1 MSTRVSITDVRPDPK
16 QPRTYFRESALKALA
31 TSIKKTGQRQP
42 ITVRKR
48 RAGAAP
54 PYEIIDGERRW
65 RACQLAGIP
74 TIRVDIEGRELS
86 RHADQH
92 MLSLASNFMREGHTH
107 MEISSA
113 VHYQVA
119 AATEAGMSHGQA
131 VQELVESIGKSAA
144 WVYQYLQLQDLCTE
158 MQERLH
164 PDVPD
169 KKRLRFSEAIVLA
182 GLPAANQKTIY
193 RALLKY
199 PPGARTQQAKRLA
212 AEATGTPIK
221 RRTSDIRGSTSRFVV
236 RVTAE
241 IERVLDYRQCD
252 FRAALAAVP
261 ASNRQAFRASVA
273 LLLAAIDGVAPPA
286 DAPAKASPALAR
298 KGNGLPPQSPQASL

>member
-1 MSTRVSITDVRPDPK
+1 MSLRVPVADVRPDAK
-16 QPRTYFRESALKALA
+16 QPRTYFREAALKALA

-48 RAGAAP
+48 RAGASP
-54 PYEIIDGERRW
+54 PFEIIDGERRW
-65 RACQLAGIP
+65 RACKLAGIP
-74 TIRVDIEGRELS
+74 TIRVDIEGRDLS

-113 VHYQVA
+113 VQYQVE
-119 AATEAGMSHGQA
+119 AATEAGMSRGQA
-131 VQELVESIGKSAA
+131 VQELVESIGKSEA
-144 WVYQYLQLQDLCTE
+144 WVYQYLQLQGLCTE

-169 KKRLRFSEAIVLA
+169 SKRLRFSEAIVLA
-182 GLPAANQKTIY
+182 GLPAANQKAIY

-199 PPGARTQQAKRLA
+199 PPGARTLQAKRLA

-241 IERVLDYRQCD
+241 IERVLDYKQCD
-252 FRAALAAVP
+252 FRAALSAVP
-261 ASNRQAFRASVA
+261 ASDRQAFRASVA
-273 LLLAAIDGVAPPA
+273 LLLAAIDGVEQPEPTG
-286 DAPAKASPALAR
+286 DKAPAAR
-298 KGNGLPPQSPQASL
+298 TRSGNGLPPLSPQASL